1 MVEADN
7 IYVAWERDHRTE
19 VENYE
24 HTKGDAR
31 VNAESTQWIDV
42 APPILILQMNRTKFN
57 YQGGNNEKMQ
67 HCVPI
72 EPVLN
77 C

>member
-42 APPILILQMNRTKFN
+42 APPILIL
-57 YQGGNNEKMQ
+57 
-67 HCVPI
+67 
-72 EPVLN
+72 
-77 C
+77 